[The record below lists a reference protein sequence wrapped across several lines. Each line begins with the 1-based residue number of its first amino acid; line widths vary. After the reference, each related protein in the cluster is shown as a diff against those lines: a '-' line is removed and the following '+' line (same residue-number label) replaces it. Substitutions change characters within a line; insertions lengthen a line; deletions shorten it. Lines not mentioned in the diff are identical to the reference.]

1 MWLGS
6 ACVVKELKVYRD
18 DCSTFDKKKDDATVG
33 APESAVKRAVLT
45 ENIAMMV
52 VNFGIVKDKLK
63 LRETVKSSLKQLKA
77 TWPEDV
83 ADAAVPK
90 LLPLWL
96 TAKVNSALKMK

>member
-1 MWLGS
+1 MGS
-6 ACVVKELKVYRD
+6 ACVVKELKMYRD
-18 DCSTFDKKKDDATVG
+18 DCSTFDKKKDDATVD
-33 APESAVKRAVLT
+33 ATVAALKRAVLT

-83 ADAAVPK
+83 ADVAAPK
-90 LLPLWL
+90 LLPPWL
-96 TAKVNSALKMK
+96 TAKVDSALKLK